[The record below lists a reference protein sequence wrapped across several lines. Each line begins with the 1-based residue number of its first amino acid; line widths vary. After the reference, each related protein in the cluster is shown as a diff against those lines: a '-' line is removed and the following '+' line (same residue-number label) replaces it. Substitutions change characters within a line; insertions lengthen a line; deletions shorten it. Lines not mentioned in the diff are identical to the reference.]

1 VFRRVLVLS
10 CGLTLAGCGG
20 DESPGDE
27 SGGAGG
33 SSAGGSAGVSGAS
46 GKGGSAGSATGGKS
60 GSGGSGNASGA
71 GGASAGGAAGASAAG
86 GGASGEGAGTTGGA
100 AGSAGSQGGASGS
113 GTGEAGEGG
122 ASGSSG
128 SSGTGGIGMP
138 EVTIDGPG
146 IFVDGRPFHIRGV
159 CWNPVPQGATHPDGI
174 DFSGAVEE
182 DGALM
187 QAAGINVVRT
197 YESITDPSVLD
208 ALAERGI
215 MVLNSIYVWGGDEP
229 SVVTSR
235 VAPVADHPAVLAWVV
250 GNEWNYNGLYVDL
263 SHEESLARL
272 NEAATLL
279 KQNAGSRPV
288 ATVYGELPSAE
299 TIAAM
304 PDIDI
309 WGINSYRGI
318 SFGDLFST
326 WAERSQKPM
335 FLAEYGADAYN
346 ANEDR
351 YDPESQAEAVGA
363 LTREIADHGFAFVEG
378 GVASGGS
385 VFEFADEWWKDSG
398 GSPDAHDVGGIAPGG
413 GPYPDQTFNEEWWGL
428 VDVDRVPRPA
438 YEALREVLTSLPQ

>member
-1 VFRRVLVLS
+1 MLS
-10 CGLTLAGCGG
+10 CAVALSACGG
-20 DESPGDE
+20 GESPSDE

-33 SSAGGSAGVSGAS
+33 SANAAGAGGGGATS
-46 GKGGSAGSATGGKS
+46 GKGGAAGSSAGSS
-60 GSGGSGNASGA
+60 AS
-71 GGASAGGAAGASAAG
+71 
-86 GGASGEGAGTTGGA
+86 GGA
-100 AGSAGSQGGASGS
+100 AGSAGSSAGGTGNVSGRGGTSAGGA
-113 GTGEAGEGG
+113 GTAGEAGATDGG
-122 ASGSSG
+122 ASGSSASGGASGGDAGGTAGSAGSAG
-128 SSGTGGIGMP
+128 SSGAGGIGMP
-138 EVTIDGPG
+138 EVTVDGPG

-159 CWNPVPQGATHPDGI
+159 CWNPVPKGATHPDGI
-174 DFSGAVEE
+174 DFPGMVAT
-182 DGALM
+182 DADLM
-187 QAAGINVVRT
+187 RAAGINVVRT
-197 YESITDPSVLD
+197 YEAITEPSVLD

-215 MVLNSIYVWGGDEP
+215 MVLNSMYVWGGDEP
-229 SVVTSR
+229 SVVTTR

-272 NEAATLL
+272 NEAAALL

-288 ATVYGELPSAE
+288 VTVYGEVPSAE

-309 WGINSYRGI
+309 WGINAYRGI
-318 SFGDLFST
+318 GFGDLFST
-326 WAERSQKPM
+326 WASRSQKPM

-351 YDPESQAEAVGA
+351 YDPESQAEAVEA
-363 LTREIADHGFAFVEG
+363 LTQEIADNGFAFVDG

-385 VFEFADEWWKDSG
+385 IFEFADEWWKDGG

-413 GPYPDQTFNEEWWGL
+413 GPHPDQTFNEEWWGL

-438 YEALREVLTSLPQ
+438 YDALRAVLSSLPE

>member
-1 VFRRVLVLS
+1 MLS
-10 CGLTLAGCGG
+10 CAVALTACGG
-20 DESPGDE
+20 GESPSDE

-33 SSAGGSAGVSGAS
+33 SANAGGAGGGGATSSGKGGAAGSSAGAFASGGAAASGGSSAGGTGNVSGHGGTSAGGAGTSGEAGATDGGVSGSVSGGAS
-46 GKGGSAGSATGGKS
+46 GDDAGGTAGSAGSA
-60 GSGGSGNASGA
+60 
-71 GGASAGGAAGASAAG
+71 
-86 GGASGEGAGTTGGA
+86 
-100 AGSAGSQGGASGS
+100 
-113 GTGEAGEGG
+113 
-122 ASGSSG
+122 GSSG
-128 SSGTGGIGMP
+128 AGGIGMP
-138 EVTIDGPG
+138 EVTVDGPG

-159 CWNPVPQGATHPDGI
+159 CWNPVPKGATHPDGI
-174 DFSGAVEE
+174 DFPGLVAT
-182 DGALM
+182 DADLM
-187 QAAGINVVRT
+187 RAAGINVVRT
-197 YESITDPSVLD
+197 YEAITDPSVLD

-215 MVLNSIYVWGGDEP
+215 MVLNSMYVWGGDEP
-229 SVVTSR
+229 SVVPTR

-272 NEAATLL
+272 NEAAALL

-288 ATVYGELPSAE
+288 VTVYGEVPSAE

-309 WGINSYRGI
+309 WGINAYRGI
-318 SFGDLFST
+318 GFGDLFST
-326 WAERSQKPM
+326 WASRSQKPM

-351 YDPESQAEAVGA
+351 YDPESQAEAVEA
-363 LTREIADHGFAFVEG
+363 LTQEIADNGFAFVDG

-385 VFEFADEWWKDSG
+385 IFEFADEWWKDGG

-413 GPYPDQTFNEEWWGL
+413 GPHPDQTFNEEWWGL

-438 YEALREVLTSLPQ
+438 YDALRAVLSSLPE

>member
-1 VFRRVLVLS
+1 MLS
-10 CGLTLAGCGG
+10 CAVALTACGG
-20 DESPGDE
+20 GESPSDE

-33 SSAGGSAGVSGAS
+33 SANAAGAGGGGATS
-46 GKGGSAGSATGGKS
+46 GKGGAAGSSAGSS
-60 GSGGSGNASGA
+60 AS
-71 GGASAGGAAGASAAG
+71 
-86 GGASGEGAGTTGGA
+86 GGA
-100 AGSAGSQGGASGS
+100 AGSAGSSAGGTGNVSGRGGTSAGGA
-113 GTGEAGEGG
+113 GTAGEAGATDGG
-122 ASGSSG
+122 ASGSSASGGASGGDAGGTAGSAGSAG
-128 SSGTGGIGMP
+128 SSGAGGIGMP
-138 EVTIDGPG
+138 EVTVDGPG

-159 CWNPVPQGATHPDGI
+159 CWNPVPKGATHPDGI
-174 DFSGAVEE
+174 DFPGMVAT
-182 DGALM
+182 DADLM
-187 QAAGINVVRT
+187 RAAGINVVRT
-197 YESITDPSVLD
+197 YEAITEPSVLD

-215 MVLNSIYVWGGDEP
+215 MVLNSMYVWGGDEP
-229 SVVTSR
+229 SVVTTR

-272 NEAATLL
+272 NEAAALL

-288 ATVYGELPSAE
+288 VTVYGEVPSAE

-309 WGINSYRGI
+309 WGINAYRGI
-318 SFGDLFST
+318 GFGDLFST
-326 WAERSQKPM
+326 WASRSQKPM

-351 YDPESQAEAVGA
+351 YDPESQAEAVEA
-363 LTREIADHGFAFVEG
+363 LTQEIADNGFAFVDG

-385 VFEFADEWWKDSG
+385 IFEFADEWWKDGG

-413 GPYPDQTFNEEWWGL
+413 GPHPDQTFNEEWWGL

-438 YEALREVLTSLPQ
+438 YDALRAVLSSLPE

>member
-1 VFRRVLVLS
+1 MLS
-10 CGLTLAGCGG
+10 CAVALTACGG
-20 DESPGDE
+20 GESPSDE

-33 SSAGGSAGVSGAS
+33 SANAAGAGGGGATS
-46 GKGGSAGSATGGKS
+46 GKGGAAGSSAGSS
-60 GSGGSGNASGA
+60 AS
-71 GGASAGGAAGASAAG
+71 
-86 GGASGEGAGTTGGA
+86 GGA
-100 AGSAGSQGGASGS
+100 AGSAGSSAGGTGNVSGRGGTSAGGA
-113 GTGEAGEGG
+113 GTAGEAGATDGG
-122 ASGSSG
+122 ASGSSASGGASGGDAGGTAGSAGSAG
-128 SSGTGGIGMP
+128 SSGAGGIGMP
-138 EVTIDGPG
+138 EVTVDGPG

-159 CWNPVPQGATHPDGI
+159 CWNPVPKGATHPDGI
-174 DFSGAVEE
+174 DFPGMVAT
-182 DGALM
+182 DADLM
-187 QAAGINVVRT
+187 RAAGINVVRT
-197 YESITDPSVLD
+197 YEAITEPSVLD

-215 MVLNSIYVWGGDEP
+215 MVLNSMYVWGGDQP
-229 SVVTSR
+229 SVVTTR

-272 NEAATLL
+272 NEAAALL

-288 ATVYGELPSAE
+288 VTVYGEVPSAE

-309 WGINSYRGI
+309 WGINAYRGI
-318 SFGDLFST
+318 GFGDLFST
-326 WAERSQKPM
+326 WASRSQKPM

-351 YDPESQAEAVGA
+351 YDPESQAEAVEA
-363 LTREIADHGFAFVEG
+363 LTQEIADNGFAFVDG

-385 VFEFADEWWKDSG
+385 IFEFADEWWKDGG

-413 GPYPDQTFNEEWWGL
+413 GPHPDQTFNEEWWGL

-438 YEALREVLTSLPQ
+438 YDALRAVLSSLPE

>member
-1 VFRRVLVLS
+1 
-10 CGLTLAGCGG
+10 LAGGTG
-20 DESPGDE
+20 N
-27 SGGAGG
+27 
-33 SSAGGSAGVSGAS
+33 VSGR
-46 GKGGSAGSATGGKS
+46 GGT
-60 GSGGSGNASGA
+60 GA
-71 GGASAGGAAGASAAG
+71 GGA
-86 GGASGEGAGTTGGA
+86 GTA
-100 AGSAGSQGGASGS
+100 
-113 GTGEAGEGG
+113 GEAGATDGG
-122 ASGSSG
+122 ASGSSASGGASGSDAGGTAGSAGSAG
-128 SSGTGGIGMP
+128 SSGAGGIGMP
-138 EVTIDGPG
+138 EVTVDGPG

-159 CWNPVPQGATHPDGI
+159 CWNPVPKGETHPDGI
-174 DFSGAVEE
+174 DFPGLVET
-182 DGALM
+182 DADLM
-187 QAAGINVVRT
+187 RAAGINVVRT
-197 YESITDPSVLD
+197 YEAITDPNVLD

-229 SVVTSR
+229 SVVTTR

-272 NEAATLL
+272 NEAAALL

-288 ATVYGELPSAE
+288 VTVYGEVPSAE

-309 WGINSYRGI
+309 WGINAYRGI
-318 SFGDLFST
+318 GFGDLFST
-326 WAERSQKPM
+326 WASRSQKPM

-351 YDPESQAEAVGA
+351 YDPESQAEAVEA
-363 LTREIADHGFAFVEG
+363 LTQEIADNGFAFVDG

-385 VFEFADEWWKDSG
+385 IFEFADEWWKDSG

-413 GPYPDQTFNEEWWGL
+413 GPHPDQTFNEEWWGL

-438 YEALREVLTSLPQ
+438 YEALRDVLSSLPE

>member
-1 VFRRVLVLS
+1 MLS
-10 CGLTLAGCGG
+10 CAVALTACGG
-20 DESPGDE
+20 GESPSDE

-33 SSAGGSAGVSGAS
+33 SANAG
-46 GKGGSAGSATGGKS
+46 
-60 GSGGSGNASGA
+60 GA
-71 GGASAGGAAGASAAG
+71 GGGGAT
-86 GGASGEGAGTTGGA
+86 SGKGGA
-100 AGSAGSQGGASGS
+100 AGSSAGAFASGGAAASGGSSAGGTGNVS
-113 GTGEAGEGG
+113 GHGGTSAGGAGTSGEAGATDGG
-122 ASGSSG
+122 ASGSSASGGASGGDAGGTAGSAGSAG
-128 SSGTGGIGMP
+128 SSGAGGIGIGMP
-138 EVTIDGPG
+138 EVTVDGPG

-159 CWNPVPQGATHPDGI
+159 CWNPVPKGATHPDGI
-174 DFSGAVEE
+174 DFPGMVAT
-182 DGALM
+182 DADLM
-187 QAAGINVVRT
+187 RAAGINVVRT
-197 YESITDPSVLD
+197 YEAITEPSVLD

-215 MVLNSIYVWGGDEP
+215 MVLNSMYVWGGDEP
-229 SVVTSR
+229 SVVTTR

-272 NEAATLL
+272 NEAAALL

-288 ATVYGELPSAE
+288 VTVYGEVPSAE

-309 WGINSYRGI
+309 WGINAYRGI
-318 SFGDLFST
+318 GFGDLFST
-326 WAERSQKPM
+326 WASRSQKPM

-351 YDPESQAEAVGA
+351 YDPESQAEAVEA
-363 LTREIADHGFAFVEG
+363 LTQEIADNGFAFVDG

-385 VFEFADEWWKDSG
+385 IFEFADEWWKDGG

-413 GPYPDQTFNEEWWGL
+413 GPHPDQTFNEEWWGL

-438 YEALREVLTSLPQ
+438 YDALRAVLSSLPE